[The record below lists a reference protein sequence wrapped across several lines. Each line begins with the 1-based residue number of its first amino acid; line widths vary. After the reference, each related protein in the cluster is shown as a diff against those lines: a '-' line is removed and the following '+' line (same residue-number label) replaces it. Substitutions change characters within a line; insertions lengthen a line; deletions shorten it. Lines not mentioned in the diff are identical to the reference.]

1 MGARTKARK
10 RALDMLYVA
19 DVRQVPLQEVL
30 DEEAR
35 RAVAQPQRAS
45 SWPYAEQIVRGVI
58 EHQRELD
65 AELESRAVG
74 WTLARMPVVDRA
86 ILRLAAWELQH
97 NPEVPTPVVI
107 AEALEFAT
115 VLSTEE
121 SASFVNGVLGAVA
134 EAHRV

>member
-19 DVRQVPLQEVL
+19 DVRQVALQEVL

-35 RAVAQPQRAS
+35 RAIAQPQRAS

-86 ILRLAAWELQH
+86 ILRLATWELRH

-134 EAHRV
+134 ESRRV

>member
-45 SWPYAEQIVRGVI
+45 SWPYAEQIVRGVV

-65 AELESRAVG
+65 AELEGRAVG
-74 WTLARMPVVDRA
+74 WTLAQIGRA
-86 ILRLAAWELQH
+86 H
-97 NPEVPTPVVI
+97 V
-107 AEALEFAT
+107 
-115 VLSTEE
+115 
-121 SASFVNGVLGAVA
+121 
-134 EAHRV
+134 

>member
-1 MGARTKARK
+1 VGARTKARK

-19 DVRQVPLQEVL
+19 DVRQVPVQEVL
-30 DEEAR
+30 DEETR
-35 RAVAQPQRAS
+35 RAAAQPQRAS

-58 EHQRELD
+58 DHRDEID
-65 AELESRAVG
+65 AELSQRAVG

-86 ILRLAAWELQH
+86 ILRVATWELRH
-97 NPEVPTPVVI
+97 NPEVPTAVVI
-107 AEALEFAT
+107 AEAIEFAT

-134 EAHRV
+134 EAARP

>member
-58 EHQRELD
+58 DLVFWERD
-65 AELESRAVG
+65 G
-74 WTLARMPVVDRA
+74 WVITDYKTDRA
-86 ILRLAAWELQH
+86 
-97 NPEVPTPVVI
+97 
-107 AEALEFAT
+107 ALDQ
-115 VLSTEE
+115 LSQLTEHYRPQVDTYAQIW
-121 SASFVNGVLGAVA
+121 SDITGQAVREKGLFFTA
-134 EAHRV
+134 VQRYVTL

>member
-45 SWPYAEQIVRGVI
+45 SWPYAEQIVRGVV

-65 AELESRAVG
+65 AELGKARAHEGVSAVG
-74 WTLARMPVVDRA
+74 GASHT
-86 ILRLAAWELQH
+86 AA
-97 NPEVPTPVVI
+97 
-107 AEALEFAT
+107 
-115 VLSTEE
+115 
-121 SASFVNGVLGAVA
+121 GAVLVRKVA
-134 EAHRV
+134 GKG

>member
-65 AELESRAVG
+65 AELEGRAVG

-86 ILRLAAWELQH
+86 ILRLAAWELCH
-97 NPEVPTPVVI
+97 NPDVPTAVAI

-134 EAHRV
+134 EAVRG